1 MNIQLI
7 NPKPDDVIVLN
18 VGPRD
23 KVSDAE
29 QTYHTLLDTFPN
41 NKIII
46 TFLENDIEVKN
57 N

>member
-7 NPKPDDVIVLN
+7 NPKPDGVIILN